1 MKITEMSW
9 VDFVSWNLFKE
20 DNKVY
25 EEEVLQIKAK
35 YGDEVTEDQIEGI
48 VLPEIR
54 HFLSKF
60 IFRAILSWKNGNF

>member
-1 MKITEMSW
+1 MKITGMSW
-9 VDFVSWNLFKE
+9 VDLKSWNLFKE

-48 VLPEIR
+48 VLPKIR
-54 HFLSKF
+54 HF
-60 IFRAILSWKNGNF
+60 

>member
-1 MKITEMSW
+1 MSW
-9 VDFVSWNLFKE
+9 VDLVSWNLFKE

-54 HFLSKF
+54 HFLSKLA
-60 IFRAILSWKNGNF
+60 FRAFFDYFKLEKR

>member
-1 MKITEMSW
+1 MKITGMSW
-9 VDFVSWNLFKE
+9 VDLKSWNLFKE

-48 VLPEIR
+48 PKIR
-54 HFLSKF
+54 HF
-60 IFRAILSWKNGNF
+60 

>member
-1 MKITEMSW
+1 MKITGMSW
-9 VDFVSWNLFKE
+9 VDLKSWNLFKE

-35 YGDEVTEDQIEGI
+35 YGDEVTEDQIEGMA
-48 VLPEIR
+48 LPKIR

-60 IFRAILSWKNGNF
+60 TSYFVFFK